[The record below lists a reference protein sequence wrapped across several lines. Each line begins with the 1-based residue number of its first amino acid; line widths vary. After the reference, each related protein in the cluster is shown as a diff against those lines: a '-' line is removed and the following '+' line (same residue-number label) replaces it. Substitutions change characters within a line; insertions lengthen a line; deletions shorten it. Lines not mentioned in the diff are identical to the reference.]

1 MLLHV
6 LLAHGLVIVG
16 LPWSRRMVRS
26 GSYYGA
32 TATGGPNDDDLAQAR
47 ALGRRVARY
56 TRWLRAGRG
65 DETDEVE
72 GGLFTEPGIRHDSA
86 I

>member
-1 MLLHV
+1 M

-32 TATGGPNDDDLAQAR
+32 TATGGPNDDDLAQAQ

-56 TRWLRAGRG
+56 ARWLCAGRG
-65 DETDEVE
+65 DETDAVE
-72 GGLFTEPGIRHDSA
+72 GGLFMEHDARHDEPS
-86 I
+86 